1 MRISTNL
8 QFTQSLNALLARQAE
23 SFKTQLQLSSGQK
36 INQAADDPVGAGV
49 AVQLDRARAELERFS
64 ANSNIVANRLNLAE
78 VALTSFGDRLLR
90 VRELAVQGFN
100 GTQNA
105 ESRSAIA
112 DELEQQLEAM
122 FALANSDD
130 GSGRYLFAGSQG
142 SAVPFTLGPGG
153 AVLYGGDQVQR
164 SIDVSPSLAI
174 ADVAPGTE
182 IFLRVP
188 TGNGTFAARPDA
200 TNAGTLVIGS
210 SGLSGSTPWIPDN
223 YTISFDGAGNYS
235 VQDGTAAV
243 IAAGTYTPGE
253 AIEFAGA
260 QLRFFGTPA
269 AGDSFTIEP
278 SPRQDVFATVQGV
291 IDALRQ
297 PSATPEQRAAQQNA
311 FFASLEDLALAQDQI
326 IDARSKVG
334 AGLNTLDRTTEER
347 SAQVLSLSS
356 TLSDIRDVNY
366 AEAASRLSQQLLMLE
381 AAQASFVKVQGNS
394 LFNYIR

>member
-23 SFKTQLQLSSGQK
+23 SFKTQLQLSTGQK
-36 INQAADDPVGAGV
+36 INTAAQDPVGAGSI
-49 AVQLDRARAELERFS
+49 VQLDRARAELERFG
-64 ANSNIVANRLNLAE
+64 ANSNVLANRLNLAE
-78 VALTSFGDRLLR
+78 VALTSTGDRLLR

-100 GTQNA
+100 GSQSP

-112 DELEQQLEAM
+112 DELEQQLEAL

-142 SAVPFTLGPGG
+142 SAVPFNLGPGG
-153 AVLYGGDQVQR
+153 VVYAGDQVQR
-164 SIDVSPSLAI
+164 RVDVSPSLSV
-174 ADVAPGTE
+174 ADVAPGSE

-188 TGNGTFAARPDA
+188 TGNGTFAARPDPA
-200 TNAGTLVIGS
+200 NAGTLVLGS
-210 SGLSGSTPWIPDN
+210 AGLSGSTPWAADSYRIV
-223 YTISFDGAGNYS
+223 FDGAGGYS
-235 VQDGTAAV
+235 VEDGSATV
-243 IAAGTYTPGE
+243 IATGTYTPGE
-253 AIEFAGA
+253 AIEFGGV
-260 QLRFFGTPA
+260 QLRFNGAPA
-269 AGDSFTIEP
+269 AGDSFSVQP

-291 IDALRQ
+291 IDALRL

-311 FFASLEDLALAQDQI
+311 FFASLEDLGAAQEQI
-326 IDARSKVG
+326 IDARSKIG

-347 SAQVLSLSS
+347 ASQVLSLST
-356 TLSDIRDVNY
+356 TLSGIRDVNY

-381 AAQASFVKVQGNS
+381 AAQATFAKVQGNS

>member
-23 SFKTQLQLSSGQK
+23 SFKTQLQLSTGQK
-36 INQAADDPVGAGV
+36 INTAAQDPVGAGSI
-49 AVQLDRARAELERFS
+49 VQLDRARAELERFG
-64 ANSNIVANRLNLAE
+64 ANSNVLANRLNLAE
-78 VALTSFGDRLLR
+78 VALTSTGDRLLR

-100 GTQNA
+100 GSQSP

-112 DELEQQLEAM
+112 DELEQQLEAL

-142 SAVPFTLGPGG
+142 SAVPFTPGPGG
-153 AVLYGGDQVQR
+153 VVYAGDQVQR
-164 SIDVSPSLAI
+164 RVDVSPSLSV
-174 ADVAPGTE
+174 ADVAPGSE

-188 TGNGTFAARPDA
+188 TGNGTFAARPDPA
-200 TNAGTLVIGS
+200 NAGTLVLGS
-210 SGLSGSTPWIPDN
+210 AGLSGSTPWAPDS
-223 YTISFDGAGNYS
+223 YRIVFDGAGGYS
-235 VQDGTAAV
+235 VEDGSATV
-243 IAAGTYTPGE
+243 IATGTYTPGE
-253 AIEFAGA
+253 AIEFGGV
-260 QLRFFGTPA
+260 QLRFNGAPA
-269 AGDSFTIEP
+269 AGDSFSVQP

-291 IDALRQ
+291 INALRL

-311 FFASLEDLALAQDQI
+311 FFASLEDLGAAQDQI